1 MYPSDY
7 AYTFANGVDDTCYS
21 DTFKCKSSSGGNPN
35 SSWLYK
41 SSNVQWTVSPLYS
54 FPYDVFT
61 VGNNGQVHFSNAYYV
76 DGGVRPVLYLRSG
89 IKLQG
94 SGGSDDPYEI
104 IG

>member
-21 DTFKCKSSSGGNPN
+21 VTKKCRSMDGGNPN

-41 SSNVQWTVSPLYS
+41 SSTIQWTVSPIS
-54 FPYDVFT
+54 SNTNNVFL
-61 VGNNGQVHFSNAYYV
+61 VGNNGDVDSNGA
-76 DGGVRPVLYLRSG
+76 DRSFGVRPVLYLQSD

-104 IG
+104 IE